1 VGYKGASKIMELI
14 IQLYA
19 NNEIRCKVQTEA
31 VCQAQPKD
39 KAEAR
44 EAARRAVLREEYAD
58 IRRTTLHCFS
68 KPIGY
73 QYHEDAIA
81 YQLSCF
87 GERTPVAF
95 ETRRTPIYPKE
106 VTVAEVDGLGCATL
120 STLNIDTLEARAA
133 TLLDITKKSQR
144 PPSHAS
150 WGKAQRPKA
159 FGSNARHRILE
170 SGAVIDR
177 AKPRNSTYELTLTLP
192 GGTPEAIKAVADW
205 SGWIVNRQ
213 LQSIRRIEK
222 SIRPWWFFVW
232 EFQKRGALHQHWCI
246 AADTPEMAY
255 NTAMEIKQIW
265 YKCLHELLDKAGVDC
280 YARKGFGT
288 WRESPKRWQWHCQA
302 IKKSVAAYFSK
313 YTSKEGAN
321 VRREKRYT
329 RIGKIHYPSRWWGS
343 SAEVKLGVKQ
353 WRVSAKISGLS
364 REVAEALRVKA
375 LTYTQGLQIT
385 RQYQYEFDIKG
396 EAFHDRSQNKSRRT
410 SYCFGN
416 VWILYVGPDTYPDIH
431 LQFRDILGSAEERA
445 AGTTILQA
453 LASDMT
459 SNMGERL
466 EYMPFPFGR
475 CAYSLP

>member
-1 VGYKGASKIMELI
+1 MELI

-19 NNEIRCKVQTEA
+19 NNEIRCAVQTEA
-31 VCQAQPKD
+31 SRQAQPKD
-39 KAEAR
+39 KAENR
-44 EAARRAVLREEYAD
+44 AAGRRARHREEYAD
-58 IRRTTLHCFS
+58 IRRTALHCFS

-106 VTVAEVDGLGCATL
+106 VTVAEVDGLGRATL

-144 PPSHAS
+144 PSSHAN
-150 WGKAQRPKA
+150 WGKAQKPKA

-177 AKPRNSTYELTLTLP
+177 AKPKSSTYELTLTLP
-192 GGTPEAIKAVADW
+192 GSTPEAIKAVADW

-213 LQSIRRIEK
+213 LQSIRRIDK

-255 NTAMEIKQIW
+255 SIAMEIRQLW

-288 WRESPKRWQWHCQA
+288 WRDSPKQWQWHCQA

-321 VRREKRYT
+321 VRREQRYT
-329 RIGKIHYPSRWWGS
+329 RTGKIHYPSRWWGS
-343 SAEVKLGVKQ
+343 SAEVKLGVKE
-353 WRVSAKISGLS
+353 WRIEGSLSGITREFAESLRAKL
-364 REVAEALRVKA
+364 
-375 LTYTQGLQIT
+375 LTYTTGLTIT
-385 RQYQYEFDIKG
+385 RQYQYEFNIEG
-396 EAFHDRSQNKSRRT
+396 ETFYDRASGKNRRV
-410 SYCFGN
+410 SYCSGS
-416 VWILYVGPDTYPDIH
+416 VWVLYVKPSAFESIH
-431 LQFRDILGSAEERA
+431 SQFRDILGTPEERSR
-445 AGTTILQA
+445 GSSILQVV
-453 LASDMT
+453 ASIEAA
-459 SNMGERL
+459 NMGEQV
-466 EYMPFPFGR
+466 EYKPFIFSKGVD
-475 CAYSLP
+475 SLP